1 VASEVSIV
9 STTFNLVHYSARLT
23 SANNNVTS
31 IFSDQDKL
39 SALEASD
46 FALFAATWWPKANYE
61 ELTVLL
67 YFSIWL
73 FIWDDEMDEPTGLY
87 AEDLEGAKRYRVRTT
102 DFALKC
108 LDLPGHSRE
117 PELELSQEKI
127 IASFRSI
134 GEPLANVYTIRTCYV
149 CGRKY
154 LVLRS

>member
-1 VASEVSIV
+1 VASEVSVV
-9 STTFNLVHYSARLT
+9 STAFNLDHYRARLT
-23 SANNNVTS
+23 SANNKVTS

-46 FALFAATWWPKANYE
+46 FALFAATWWPNANYG

-67 YFSIWL
+67 YFAIWL

-108 LDLPGHSRE
+108 LDLPGHTRE
-117 PELELSQEKI
+117 PELELSEEKI

-134 GEPLANVYTIRTCYV
+134 GEPLAKVFTISTCYV

-154 LVLRS
+154 WMLRS